1 MTARRFP
8 PPWSVEELSKV
19 TAKRSLPLTLTT
31 HGVVGGA
38 IVSLIPTHPVLG
50 LCLAFASHY
59 LLDGIPHWDYRI
71 RSAALVSVAPM
82 KYDTA
87 LLTDAITISADAVLG
102 VALALLLFAI
112 RGSIALVA
120 CGALAAILPDVLQ
133 FAYTRFPNEPL
144 GSLQTFHRWAHKSK
158 GIKQPILG
166 IVSQVILLVVIVVA
180 VRTVA
185 PLIK

>member
-1 MTARRFP
+1 
-8 PPWSVEELSKV
+8 
-19 TAKRSLPLTLTT
+19 LTLTT

-38 IVSLIPTHPVLG
+38 IVSLIPTSPVLG

-59 LLDGIPHWDYRI
+59 LLDGIPHLDYPI
-71 RSAALVSVAPM
+71 RSTSLRPKSAVPL

-87 LLTDAITISADAVLG
+87 LLADAITISADATLG
-102 VALALLLFAI
+102 VALALLLFAA

-133 FAYTRFPNEPL
+133 FAYTRFPHKPL
-144 GSLQTFHRWAHKSK
+144 ASLQTLHHWAHTSK
-158 GIKQPILG
+158 GMRQPILG
-166 IVSQVILLVVIVVA
+166 IVSQVIFLVVIVIA

-185 PLIK
+185 TFIK

>member
-1 MTARRFP
+1 
-8 PPWSVEELSKV
+8 
-19 TAKRSLPLTLTT
+19 LTLTT

-38 IVSLIPTHPVLG
+38 IVSLIPAHPVLG

-59 LLDGIPHWDYRI
+59 LLDGIPHLDYPI
-71 RSAALVSVAPM
+71 RSASLGSAAPM

-102 VALALLLFAI
+102 VALALLLFAA

-133 FAYTRFPNEPL
+133 FAYTRFPHEPL
-144 GSLQTFHRWAHKSK
+144 ASLQTFHRWAHTSK
-158 GIKQPILG
+158 GMKQPILG
-166 IVSQVILLVVIVVA
+166 IVSQVIFLVVIVIA
-180 VRTVA
+180 ARTVGT
-185 PLIK
+185 LIK

>member
-1 MTARRFP
+1 
-8 PPWSVEELSKV
+8 
-19 TAKRSLPLTLTT
+19 
-31 HGVVGGA
+31 
-38 IVSLIPTHPVLG
+38 
-50 LCLAFASHY
+50 LAFASHY

-87 LLTDAITISADAVLG
+87 LLTDAVTISADAALG
-102 VALALLLFAI
+102 VALALLLFAVG
-112 RGSIALVA
+112 GSIALVA

-133 FAYTRFPNEPL
+133 FAHARFPHEPL

-166 IVSQVILLVVIVVA
+166 IVSQAALLVVIVVA